1 MTITPVEIWLV
12 VGIIFILIEFSKLP
26 GIGFLFLGLGAMSSS
41 VIFYFYPEIQNY
53 QVASVGFS
61 SLA

>member
-26 GIGFLFLGLGAMSSS
+26 GIGFLFLSRDTKLSSCICWIF
-41 VIFYFYPEIQNY
+41 VISMVFGFM
-53 QVASVGFS
+53 VAT
-61 SLA
+61 